1 MSAAIQTITDHLS
14 AGAQVTDNTLVSVK
28 QASRMLGLP
37 VAHLTAAGVTLFIA
51 YRDGVPFMPIVRVRT
66 LRRAIA
72 MGLPL
77 TAPMDEVESVLD
89 ERLHWLL
96 IRVGAMRRGDAQPP
110 RDEMVECLSA
120 AILMLADSSDLDLLG
135 DCRRA
140 VAAASDLEPR
150 LMAATE
156 GQDD

>member
-1 MSAAIQTITDHLS
+1 
-14 AGAQVTDNTLVSVK
+14 
-28 QASRMLGLP
+28 
-37 VAHLTAAGVTLFIA
+37 
-51 YRDGVPFMPIVRVRT
+51 
-66 LRRAIA
+66 
-72 MGLPL
+72 
-77 TAPMDEVESVLD
+77 
-89 ERLHWLL
+89 
-96 IRVGAMRRGDAQPP
+96 
-110 RDEMVECLSA
+110 MVECLSA